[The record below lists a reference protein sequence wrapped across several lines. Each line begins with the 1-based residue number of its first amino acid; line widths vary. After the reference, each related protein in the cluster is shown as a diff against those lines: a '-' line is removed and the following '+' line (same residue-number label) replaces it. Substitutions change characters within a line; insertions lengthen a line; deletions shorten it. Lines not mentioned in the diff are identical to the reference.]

1 MNRLLAIRRWADDRG
16 IAGID
21 QPILIVV
28 GADSHTA
35 VVASSDLDVRMVQ
48 PPRDIDQAIQAG
60 SDDADRLIDTGTD
73 LLALAGSDETAAL
86 ITIGVLT
93 KLDAAAILGLPTELD
108 DDTWMRE
115 CANLRDRMRHVRP
128 HLGEHADLLRALDAP
143 VIAYLVG
150 AVSRARSRNTPV
162 LVDGLAATA
171 AALIAQRSDSK
182 LTEWLLLAQRTA
194 HAAFQPAADRLD
206 LDPIL
211 DLGLRDEPGTA
222 SALALPIVRAAL
234 LR

>member
-1 MNRLLAIRRWADDRG
+1 MNRLLAIREWAGARG
-16 IAGID
+16 IARID

-28 GADSHTA
+28 GAEVQTA
-35 VVASSDLDVRMVQ
+35 VVSSSDLDVYMVQ
-48 PPRDIDQAIQAG
+48 PPRDIDQAMKAG
-60 SDDADRLIDTGTD
+60 SDEVDRLIDAGTD

-115 CANLRDRMRHVRP
+115 CANLRDRMREVRP
-128 HLGEHADLLRALDAP
+128 HLGEQADFLRALDAP

-150 AVSRARSRNTPV
+150 AISRARSRNTPV

-182 LTEWLLLAQRTA
+182 LPEWMLLAQRTA
-194 HAAFQPAADRLD
+194 HAAFQPAADRLA
-206 LDPIL
+206 LEPLL
-211 DLGLRDEPGTA
+211 DLGLLDESGTA
-222 SALALPIVRAAL
+222 SVLALPIVRASL